1 MATTQVLTENGN
13 QPAETKKLIQ
23 NTYEDISVTINKLNK
38 QFTDKPSST
47 LINNVSKN
55 LEDYRQQLLKTT
67 QDVVNDNSA
76 ASQENNQRIRD
87 AFSRLQQVIT
97 QLKTK
102 IENDLSSNTNHEKI
116 TTALYERI
124 ESALPQPV
132 TTVIPAAIINDASEE
147 DNSPEVTQEPSIDSE
162 TSDTVNAEQQATET
176 TSTSNTESNSQ
187 QISENDPA
195 ESSSTIEIAQSIE
208 AEPTTVIAN
217 KEETSR
223 PLSLAESKTEIL
235 LAVKTSL
242 QNNKFMEGINTRV
255 ALLKQIHQYQNI
267 INAAQ
272 VKYLENISADRTV
285 KIPELSFDNNVLSA
299 FNYTELANS
308 VNNQANQSNQI
319 LLETTKQ
326 TDDASSTQANR
337 IQDNKRAI
345 TNNSEALLKNIQRL
359 SQLKAAPKANKQEHE
374 TPLILIIA
382 GLCTLL
388 VMITFSIK
396 LVKKYNTSNNTIS
409 NALNKITKGDFSFR
423 LNPEDSSEL
432 FSDNYNEA
440 MGELETK
447 INRLQQEIVSLEN
460 NIPVVD
466 HSEENAQ
473 LQEALDNLQAVQEQH
488 DFYAENVKSEHI
500 ILNEKLQTMMKGTKA
515 GQAELNSTVTSI
527 QKLESDIEKT
537 NDVITTLK
545 QNSEEIGKVVD
556 VIRGIADQT
565 NLLALNAAIE
575 AARAGEQ
582 GRGFAVVADE
592 VRTLASRTQQSTEE
606 IERMIDNVQAVTG
619 DAVSSMSQGS
629 KQVEVS
635 LKNANK
641 AASSMSDVDTIIMQ
655 ISESQQDVNKI

>member
-102 IENDLSSNTNHEKI
+102 IENDLSSSTNHEKI
-116 TTALYERI
+116 TTALYEHI
-124 ESALPQPV
+124 ESTFPQPV
-132 TTVIPAAIINDASEE
+132 TAVIPAAIINDAPEE

-162 TSDTVNAEQQATET
+162 TSDTVNAEQQATEI
-176 TSTSNTESNSQ
+176 TSTSNTESSSQ

-195 ESSSTIEIAQSIE
+195 ESASTIEIAQSIE
-208 AEPTTVIAN
+208 AEPTTAIAN
-217 KEETSR
+217 EEETSR
-223 PLSLAESKTEIL
+223 PPSPAESKTEIL

-396 LVKKYNTSNNTIS
+396 LVKKYNSSNNTIS
-409 NALNKITKGDFSFR
+409 NALNKITRGDFSFR

-432 FSDNYNEA
+432 FTDNYNEA

-447 INRLQQEIVSLEN
+447 INHLQQEIVSLEN